1 MPLDAWSLILLVAAV
16 AVLASVGFTRV
27 LRRPRGAPEPI
38 RPVEV
43 PPEDVELHEGPV
55 WACMRC
61 GSPTMRNP
69 RLSEG
74 LVPGFGEGLVWVCS
88 RCRFRGQP
96 LVFEDPTAYRL
107 FVQGLHLDQ
116 EEKAGPGGQAP

>member
-1 MPLDAWSLILLVAAV
+1 MALPVDAWTLVVLVAAV
-16 AVLASVGFTRV
+16 AAFASIGLARV
-27 LRRPRGAPEPI
+27 LRRPRGKPEPVK
-38 RPVEV
+38 PVDV
-43 PPEDVELHEGPV
+43 PPEEVELREGPV
-55 WACMRC
+55 YACMRC
-61 GSPTMRNP
+61 GSPTLRNP

-74 LVPGFGEGLVWVCS
+74 LVPGFGETLVWVCS

-116 EEKAGPGGQAP
+116 EAQRP